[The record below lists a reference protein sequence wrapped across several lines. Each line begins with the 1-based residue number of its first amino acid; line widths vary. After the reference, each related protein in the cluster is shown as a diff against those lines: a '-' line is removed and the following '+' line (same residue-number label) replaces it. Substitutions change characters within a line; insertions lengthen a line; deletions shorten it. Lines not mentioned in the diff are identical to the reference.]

1 MNLFVANPVL
11 IGALTTVS
19 LLAIGIL
26 YWIKPPPPTVVVS
39 SSIFW
44 TRLLSERK
52 KSSFIDRLRWLLSL
66 IMALTIAILLTTAS
80 GAPEL
85 FSSEKSEIEN
95 VTMILDNSGTMATF
109 TADGSTRWDRAV
121 RVARSFLTE
130 AHPSAEFLILDTS
143 GQLVSR
149 TTTNKWEALE
159 VLEELEVSFG
169 NNVHF
174 PVFTVNE
181 ARTMFISDGVSSIDV
196 PPGIEIISVFEPAE
210 NVGITSLSI
219 NPGLSGL
226 SASPRG
232 LVQVTNGSLTTKEV
246 SIRVSGLGDANT
258 RVSLTLDPGRSGL
271 SDIDLSG
278 FDGGPLR
285 VSVTSVRD
293 AFAEDDL
300 AYVIMPSSS
309 KYTVTLV
316 TSGNLYLET
325 ALEAMSNVNL
335 LLMEPEYYDP
345 GISTDLYIFDRFDPE
360 VLPSKP
366 TVTFLSAA
374 ASLPQIFNQNIV
386 TLNSLERHPVLRGVT
401 LSDLRIGQV
410 SNPSFLDE
418 NSQILWGDAQNPL
431 LVVKDF
437 DTKEV
442 QIGFSLEGSNF
453 PLQPAFPIFLSN
465 SIEWALENDL
475 PNVSS
480 PGRVRIPLANATVVD
495 LEGVSVETSYFDGTT
510 MFLAT
515 APNLYSVHQGV
526 DRFWVPVNLTNLEYT
541 LVNRSDLNTETATG
555 MSLDSSDGL
564 GGEVKPILWKLLVLM
579 ALFLVTLEWVTY
591 HRRIT
596 V

>member
-1 MNLFVANPVL
+1 MNLFVANPVF

-246 SIRVSGLGDANT
+246 SIRVSGLGDVNT
-258 RVSLTLDPGRSGL
+258 RVSLTLDPGRSSL

-278 FDGGPLR
+278 FGGGPLR

-366 TVTFLSAA
+366 TLTFLSAE

>member
-1 MNLFVANPVL
+1 MNLFVANPVF

-246 SIRVSGLGDANT
+246 SIRVSGLGDVNT

-278 FDGGPLR
+278 FGGGPLR

-366 TVTFLSAA
+366 TLTFLSAE

-526 DRFWVPVNLTNLEYT
+526 DRFWIPVNLTNLEYT

>member
-1 MNLFVANPVL
+1 MNLFVANPVF

-246 SIRVSGLGDANT
+246 SIRVSGLGDVNT

-278 FDGGPLR
+278 FGGGPLR

-366 TVTFLSAA
+366 TLTFLSAE

>member
-1 MNLFVANPVL
+1 MNLFVANPVF

-246 SIRVSGLGDANT
+246 SIRVSGLGDVNT

-278 FDGGPLR
+278 FGGGPLR

-366 TVTFLSAA
+366 TLTFLSAE

-418 NSQILWGDAQNPL
+418 NSQILWGDTQNPL